1 MNVIEFLDE
10 TQTKYEV
17 TQHRPTFT
25 AQQMAAEEHV
35 PGMQVA
41 KPVLIR
47 VEEEHYLCVLP
58 ACCKVDLDALKG
70 QLGVDDVELADE
82 SEMAKLFPDVALGAE
97 PPFGEMY
104 GLLTFMD
111 RSLESCEH
119 IVFQAGSHD
128 TAVRMKVADYKRL
141 ANPRIFSFS
150 YHI

>member
-10 TQTKYEV
+10 TRAKYEV

-47 VEEEHYLCVLP
+47 VEEENYLCVLP

-111 RSLESCEH
+111 RSLEGCEH
-119 IVFQAGSHD
+119 IVFQGGSHD
-128 TAVRMKVADYKRL
+128 TAIRMEVADYKRL

>member
-10 TQTKYEV
+10 TQAKYEV

-82 SEMAKLFPDVALGAE
+82 SEMARLFPDVALGAE

-111 RSLESCEH
+111 RSLDNCEYM
-119 IVFQAGSHD
+119 VFQGGSHD
-128 TAVRMKVADYKRL
+128 MAIRMEVAEYKRL